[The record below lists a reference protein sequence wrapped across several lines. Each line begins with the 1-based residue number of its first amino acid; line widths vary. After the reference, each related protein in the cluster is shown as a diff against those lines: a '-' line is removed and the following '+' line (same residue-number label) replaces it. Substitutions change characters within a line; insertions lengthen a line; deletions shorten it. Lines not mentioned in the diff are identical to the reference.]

1 MTPDFPG
8 YRIPAEQADLWWS
21 PHFLTASQADEAFEA
36 LRSQIAWEQ
45 GQIRM
50 FGKWVMEPR
59 LSAWYGDP
67 GAAYTYSGKRQEP
80 LDWISPL
87 AEVKELV
94 EQASGGAFNSV
105 LLNLYRFGQDSMG
118 WHSDDE
124 KELGDSPMIASLNL
138 GATRKF
144 QLRRKDDKAQKI
156 ELELSHGSLLI
167 MAGETQTYWQHQV
180 PKTKKT
186 VGERLN
192 LTFRQI
198 IVD

>member
-1 MTPDFPG
+1 MNSAFSG
-8 YRIPAEQADLWWS
+8 YRIPAKQADLWWS
-21 PHFLTASQADEAFEA
+21 PHFLNGSQADEAFEA

-80 LDWISPL
+80 LVWIPPL
-87 AEVKELV
+87 SEVKGLV
-94 EQASGGAFNSV
+94 EQAAAGRFNSV

-144 QLRRKDDKAQKI
+144 QLRRKDDKSSK
-156 ELELSHGSLLI
+156 LELDLTHGSLLI
-167 MAGETQTYWQHQV
+167 MAGETQTFWQHQV
-180 PKTKKT
+180 PKTKKD
-186 VGERLN
+186 VGERMN
-192 LTFRQI
+192 LTFRNI
-198 IVD
+198 IS

>member
-1 MTPDFPG
+1 MNSAFPG

-21 PHFLTASQADEAFEA
+21 PHFLNGPQAYETFEA

-67 GAAYTYSGKRQEP
+67 GASYTYSGKRQEP
-80 LDWISPL
+80 LAWIPPL
-87 AEVKELV
+87 SEVKELV
-94 EQASGGAFNSV
+94 EQAAYGRFNSV
-105 LLNLYRFGQDSMG
+105 LMNLYRFGQDSMG

-124 KELGDSPMIASLNL
+124 KELGDAPMIASLNL
-138 GATRKF
+138 GASRKF
-144 QLRRKDDKAQKI
+144 QLRRKDDKSQKI

-180 PKTKKT
+180 PKTKKE
-186 VGERLN
+186 VGERMN

-198 IVD
+198 IS

>member
-1 MTPDFPG
+1 MSPDFPG
-8 YRIPAEQADLWWS
+8 YKIPAEQAELWWA
-21 PHFLTASQADEAFEA
+21 PDFLKLKEANSIFKT
-36 LRSQIAWEQ
+36 LREQIEWEQ
-45 GQIRM
+45 GQILM
-50 FGKWVMEPR
+50 FGKRVKEPR

-67 GAAYTYSGKRQEP
+67 GATYTYSGKQQEP
-80 LDWISPL
+80 LAWISEL
-87 AEVKELV
+87 SGLKSKIEEVSE
-94 EQASGGAFNSV
+94 GDFNSV

-124 KELGDSPMIASLNL
+124 KELGDSPVIASLTL

-144 QLRRKDDKAQKI
+144 QLRRKDNKATKV
-156 ELELSHGSLLI
+156 ELELKHGSLLI
-167 MAGETQTYWQHQV
+167 MAGETQRFWQHQV

-198 IVD
+198 TS

>member
-1 MTPDFPG
+1 MNSTFPG

-21 PHFLTASQADEAFEA
+21 PHFLNRLQADEAFEV

-45 GQIRM
+45 GQIRI

-67 GAAYTYSGKRQEP
+67 GAAYTYSGKHQEP
-80 LDWISPL
+80 LAWISPL
-87 AEVKELV
+87 SEVKGLV
-94 EQASGGAFNSV
+94 EQAADDRFNSV

-124 KELGDSPMIASLNL
+124 KELGESPMIASLNL

-144 QLRRKDDKAQKI
+144 QLRRKDDKSQKI

-180 PKTKKT
+180 PKTKKE
-186 VGERLN
+186 VGERMN
-192 LTFRQI
+192 LTFRRI
-198 IVD
+198 IS

>member
-1 MTPDFPG
+1 MNSEFPG

-21 PHFLTASQADEAFEA
+21 PHFLKASIADELLTTF
-36 LRSQIAWEQ
+36 RTQIAWEQ

-67 GAAYTYSGKRQEP
+67 GAAYTYSGKQQEP
-80 LDWISPL
+80 LAWIP
-87 AEVKELV
+87 ELSALKSKT
-94 EQASGGAFNSV
+94 EEAFGASYNSV

-124 KELGDSPMIASLNL
+124 KELGNSPVIASLNL

-144 QLRRKDDKAQKI
+144 QLRRKDDKSTKI
-156 ELELSHGSLLI
+156 ELELTHGSLLI
-167 MAGETQTYWQHQV
+167 MAGETQTFWQHQV
-180 PKTKKT
+180 PKTKKE
-186 VGERLN
+186 VGVRMN
-192 LTFRQI
+192 LTFRHI
-198 IVD
+198 IS